1 MPGQQPA
8 PPLLRDFRAGD
19 TIFRENQ
26 NGHSMYLVLS
36 GTVRLSLSSMDV
48 EDVEAGGFLGE
59 MSLLQDEPR
68 TTSAVATTDC
78 SLQEIDRAA
87 FLFRVTQTP
96 FFAVQV
102 MRTMARR
109 IRRMDKHVN
118 RDTRFSR
125 IIAKQEVT
133 PCMLKAAKV
142 MTTIHKG
149 AFILR
154 QNEDGQEM
162 FCIRRGQAELRVNNI
177 VVETIGV
184 GGILG
189 ELALLDKEPRTA
201 TAVATEECDLLVF
214 DLERF
219 EYLLAMTPDFALR
232 IMKLLARRL
241 RAIDKAIADQS

>member
-1 MPGQQPA
+1 M
-8 PPLLRDFRAGD
+8 F
-19 TIFRENQ
+19 I
-26 NGHSMYLVLS
+26 VLS
-36 GTVRLSLSSMDV
+36 GKIRLSLSTMDV

-59 MSLLQDEPR
+59 MALLQDEPR
-68 TTSAVATTDC
+68 TTSALATTDC
-78 SLQEIDRAA
+78 SLQEIDRTA

-96 FFAVQV
+96 FFAIQV

-109 IRRMDKHVN
+109 LRCMDRHVN

-133 PCMLKAAKV
+133 PCMLKAAKL
-142 MTTIHKG
+142 MTTIPKG

-162 FCIRRGQAELRVNNI
+162 YCLRRGQAELRVNSV

-201 TAVATEECDLLVF
+201 SAVATEECDVLVY

-241 RAIDKAIADQS
+241 RAIDRAVADQE

>member
-1 MPGQQPA
+1 M
-8 PPLLRDFRAGD
+8 F
-19 TIFRENQ
+19 I
-26 NGHSMYLVLS
+26 VLS
-36 GTVRLSLSSMDV
+36 GKVRLSLSTMDV
-48 EDVEAGGFLGE
+48 EEVEAGGFLGE
-59 MSLLQDEPR
+59 MALLQDEPR
-68 TTSAVATTDC
+68 STSAVAVSDC
-78 SLQEIDRAA
+78 SLQEVDRAA

-109 IRRMDKHVN
+109 IRRMDRHVN

-125 IIAKQEVT
+125 IIARQEVT

-142 MTTIHKG
+142 MTTVPKG

-154 QNEDGQEM
+154 QNEDGTEM
-162 FCIRRGQAELRVNNI
+162 FCIRRGQAELRVNSV

-201 TAVATEECDLLVF
+201 SAVATEECDLLVY

-241 RAIDKAIADQS
+241 RAIDRAVADAE

>member
-1 MPGQQPA
+1 M
-8 PPLLRDFRAGD
+8 F
-19 TIFRENQ
+19 I
-26 NGHSMYLVLS
+26 VLS
-36 GTVRLSLSSMDV
+36 GKIRLSLSTMDV
-48 EDVEAGGFLGE
+48 EEVEAGGFLGE
-59 MSLLQDEPR
+59 MALLQDEPR
-68 TTSAVATTDC
+68 TTSAVAITDC
-78 SLQEIDRAA
+78 SLQEVDRVA
-87 FLFRVTQTP
+87 FLFRVTQAP
-96 FFAVQV
+96 FFAIQV

-109 IRRMDKHVN
+109 IRCMDRHVN

-125 IIAKQEVT
+125 IIAMQEVT

-142 MTTIHKG
+142 MTTVPKG

-162 FCIRRGQAELRVNNI
+162 FCLRRGQAELRVNSV

-201 TAVATEECDLLVF
+201 SAVATEECDLLVY

-241 RAIDKAIADQS
+241 RAIDRAVADQA

>member
-1 MPGQQPA
+1 M
-8 PPLLRDFRAGD
+8 F
-19 TIFRENQ
+19 I
-26 NGHSMYLVLS
+26 VLS
-36 GTVRLSLSSMDV
+36 GTIRLSLSSMDV

-59 MSLLQDEPR
+59 MALLQDEPR
-68 TTSAVATTDC
+68 TTSALATTDC
-78 SLQEIDRAA
+78 SVQEIDRAA

-142 MTTIHKG
+142 MTTIPKG

-162 FCIRRGQAELRVNNI
+162 YCLRRGTAELRVNNI
-177 VVETIGV
+177 VVETVGV

-201 TAVATEECDLLVF
+201 TAVAAEECELLVY

-241 RAIDKAIADQS
+241 RAIDRAIADQS